1 MAISM
6 TAEEVFEM
14 ALQIERNGARFY
26 RDAAEMI
33 QEPDVRE
40 MLVDLSV
47 MEGKHEDFFA
57 GLKQNLAADAAPGFL
72 FDPGEEAE
80 RYLRAAAD
88 THVFVTG
95 DAASLLSDAK
105 TAREVLQAAL
115 GFEKDTVVLF
125 TALAQRVSEG
135 QGKADVLR
143 LVNEELGHIV
153 MLYRHMGMLPA

>member
-6 TAEEVFEM
+6 TAEEVYEM
-14 ALQIERNGARFY
+14 ALQIERNGAKFY

-33 QEPDVRE
+33 KEPDVRE
-40 MLVDLSV
+40 MLVDLAV

-57 GLKQNLAADAAPGFL
+57 GLKQKLASDAAPGFL

-80 RYLRAAAD
+80 LYLRAAAD

-105 TAREVLQAAL
+105 TARDVLLAAL
-115 GFEKDTVVLF
+115 VFEKDTVVLF
-125 TALAQRVSEG
+125 TALAQRVTEG

-143 LVNEELGHIV
+143 LVNEELGHIA
-153 MLYRHMGMLPA
+153 MLHSHLAVLPE